1 MTVPAVSL
9 TPRTDDG
16 LGAGASA
23 GAILKLAARD
33 DFHRWEAQ
41 LAAMGHCANPIRLA
55 GRISAIDRATNEVRV
70 IYDTDSEP
78 GSVLRIPCGNR
89 REHACPAC
97 SGVYKNDARQIIRS
111 GLTGGKGVPETVAA
125 HPCVFATLTAPGF
138 GPVHTTRTDR
148 RGRKLPCR
156 PRRDASQ
163 RRCLH
168 GRDISCSRIHR
179 DDDPRLGQP
188 MCPDCYDYT
197 GHVLFNACG
206 PDLWRRFV
214 IYLPRQLAR
223 LVGLTQKALRD
234 QVSARF
240 VKVAEYQVRGIV
252 HYHAIIRLDAP
263 GPDHQ
268 PPPARYT
275 AVLLAEAIRR
285 AAAAV
290 SLDTADHLTRL
301 NLKAADTD
309 DIAQVPVIGPDL
321 TRTLRFGTQVDTRTV
336 RAGADLPG
344 TGRELS
350 AQAVANYIAKYATK
364 TISASGFPD
373 RPVHGPAAIA
383 ALRCSAH
390 YKRLISACWELGKDH
405 AAAQLALSRWTHML
419 GYRGH
424 FLTKSRAYSVSFT
437 RLRQERINYRRA
449 QRHPGGEKDPWGRD
463 LDVRVVLIA
472 PVWQYV
478 GTGHAT
484 TAERELALAA
494 AARAREHERI
504 AREELMSA

>member
-23 GAILKLAARD
+23 GAILELAARD

-41 LAAMGHCANPIRLA
+41 LAATGHCTSPIRLRWPDQRHRP
-55 GRISAIDRATNEVRV
+55 GHQRESASSTTPTANLAA
-70 IYDTDSEP
+70 
-78 GSVLRIPCGNR
+78 VLRIPCGNR

-111 GLTGGKGVPETVAA
+111 GLTGGKGVPETVAT

-138 GPVHTTRTDR
+138 GPVHTIRTDR

-163 RRCLH
+163 RRCPH

-252 HYHAIIRLDAP
+252 HYHAVIRLDAP

-275 AVLLAEAIRR
+275 AALLAEAIRR

-309 DIAQVPVIGPDL
+309 DIAAGSCHRPGPDAYA
-321 TRTLRFGTQVDTRTV
+321 RIRDSGRHPH
-336 RAGADLPG
+336 RAGRSRPARNRQRAICPGRGELHRQVRHQDHQRSGLPG
-344 TGRELS
+344 PARPRPCCHRRLALQRPLQAAHLSLLGTGQGSMPPPSLHSTGGPTCS
-350 AQAVANYIAKYATK
+350 ATAATSSPNPAPTRSPSPGSARTASPTAAPSGIPTAKKIPGAATL
-364 TISASGFPD
+364 TSAS
-373 RPVHGPAAIA
+373 
-383 ALRCSAH
+383 S
-390 YKRLISACWELGKDH
+390 
-405 AAAQLALSRWTHML
+405 
-419 GYRGH
+419 
-424 FLTKSRAYSVSFT
+424 
-437 RLRQERINYRRA
+437 
-449 QRHPGGEKDPWGRD
+449 
-463 LDVRVVLIA
+463 
-472 PVWQYV
+472 
-478 GTGHAT
+478 
-484 TAERELALAA
+484 
-494 AARAREHERI
+494 
-504 AREELMSA
+504 